1 MMHFLDPSSAMNN
14 FSFFCFTMYI
24 DFPLENDDFSY
35 KLKYRYNENIVYNE
49 FYIFNY
55 FFFFSSLVKILINS
69 RVQNSVEKREILF
82 LLFFFRLHHQ

>member
-35 KLKYRYNENIVYNE
+35 KLKYRYNENIVYIY
-49 FYIFNY
+49 FIFLIT
-55 FFFFSSLVKILINS
+55 FFS
-69 RVQNSVEKREILF
+69 F
-82 LLFFFRLHHQ
+82 LLWLRFL